1 MPTRGRTRSTKK
13 RASLMWRPLFEQ
25 IRSELLE
32 GAEGLCFAPSR
43 ESTLRQRVAARSK
56 LRGMSE
62 RPQGVKK
69 QTARATSFRTGR
81 QRADR

>member
-1 MPTRGRTRSTKK
+1 MTSKFDADTRPDSLYQK

-43 ESTLRQRVAARSK
+43 EMTLRQRVCGT
-56 LRGMSE
+56 L
-62 RPQGVKK
+62 
-69 QTARATSFRTGR
+69 
-81 QRADR
+81 